1 MKKKLLAYGI
11 SFLIGAAIALL
22 VMGLRGIF
30 TETEPREIMRLLSD
44 AFFVPG
50 VVLAGV
56 GLLVFATN
64 GGVFDM
70 LVYSVILFFNLFRR
84 NVQDRKYRDFYE
96 YREAKK
102 DRKRRSLAFL
112 LIVGLLYI
120 ALAALFLILYGQL

>member
-1 MKKKLLAYGI
+1 MKRKLLAYGI
-11 SFLIGAAIALL
+11 SLLIGAAMALII
-22 VMGLRGIF
+22 MGVRGIF
-30 TETEPREIMRLLSD
+30 TETEPREVMRLLSD

-50 VVLAGV
+50 VLLAGV

-70 LVYSVILFFNLFRR
+70 LAYSVLLFFNLFRK

-102 DRKRRSLAFL
+102 GRKRKSLAFL
-112 LIVGLLYI
+112 LVVGLFYI
-120 ALAALFLILYGQL
+120 LLAAIFLIVYGQL

>member
-1 MKKKLLAYGI
+1 MKKKLLGYGI
-11 SFLIGAAIALL
+11 SLLIGAAVALL

-50 VVLAGV
+50 VILAGV

-70 LVYSVILFFNLFRR
+70 LAYSMILFVNLFRR

-102 DRKRRSLAFL
+102 DRKRKSLAFL
-112 LIVGLLYI
+112 LVVGLFYI